1 MPEVQVSDGMLRKY
15 FRVKYL
21 CRHVIDNH
29 SRNLQAGNCAKECQL
44 NHAKPQEIK
53 DNSYILSKT
62 PTVKA
67 RSIATLFFANL
78 GSRPNP
84 AHWKILPNCHHTERG
99 ALN

>member
-15 FRVKYL
+15 FRVKCL

-53 DNSYILSKT
+53 DNSYILSKK